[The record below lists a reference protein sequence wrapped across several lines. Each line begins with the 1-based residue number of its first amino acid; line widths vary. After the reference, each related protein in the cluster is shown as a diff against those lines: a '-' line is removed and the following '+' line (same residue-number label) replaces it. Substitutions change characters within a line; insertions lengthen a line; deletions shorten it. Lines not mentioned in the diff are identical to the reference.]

1 MWNTLFI
8 HQSESESDKI
18 LPFLTT
24 SPGPS
29 AADFLSPGSA
39 DFFLK
44 LTALP
49 AAAPA
54 AAAAMD
60 EADVDA
66 AEALALAGPA
76 FFSEESP

>member
-49 AAAPA
+49 AAAA
-54 AAAAMD
+54 AAAVD